1 MATFLKKPLKLALV
15 QLASGADKAVN
26 LSHARSKVLEAAKA
40 GAGLIVLPE
49 CFNSPYGTNFFPK
62 YAETLL
68 PSPPTAEQSPSFHAL
83 SAIAVE
89 ANAYLIGGS
98 IPELEP
104 STKKYYNTSLVF
116 SPTGALIG
124 THRKTHLF
132 DIDIPGKIQFKESD
146 VLSPGNQLTVID
158 LPEYGK
164 IALAICYDIRFPE
177 GAMIAARQGA
187 FLLVYP
193 AAFNTTTGPLHWSL
207 LARARAV
214 DNQSYVALCSPAR
227 DLDAAYQAYGHSL
240 VADPSAKIL
249 SEAEEKETIIY
260 ADLDNDS
267 VANIRSAIP
276 ISTQRRFDLYP
287 DPHSAQSDP
296 AQASETTLNF
306 TRKSTANSPSD
317 NRSLPPTVDHPFKM
331 SNVKTGNKRSAIAD
345 VVSREYTINL
355 HKRCHGVSFK
365 KRAPKAI
372 KEIRAFA
379 EQAMGTKDVRVDPQL
394 NKKVWEA
401 GIKGVPFRLRVR
413 ISRKR
418 NDEENAKERLYSHV
432 QAVNVKDPKGLHTT
446 TVDDA

>member
-1 MATFLKKPLKLALV
+1 MATFLKQPLKLALV

-40 GAGLIVLPE
+40 GARLIVLPE
-49 CFNSPYGTNFFPK
+49 CFNSPYGTSFFPK
-62 YAETLL
+62 YAETLH
-68 PSPPTAEQSPSFHAL
+68 PSPPTQEQSPSFHAL
-83 SAIAVE
+83 SAIAIE
-89 ANAYLIGGS
+89 ANAYLVGGS

-146 VLSPGNQLTVID
+146 VLSPGNQLTIID
-158 LPEYGK
+158 LPDYGK
-164 IALAICYDIRFPE
+164 IGLAICYDIRFPE
-177 GAMIAARQGA
+177 AAMIAARKGA

-193 AAFNTTTGPLHWSL
+193 GAFNTTTGPLHWSL
-207 LARARAV
+207 LGRARAV

-227 DLDAAYQAYGHSL
+227 DLDASYHAYGHSL
-240 VADPSAKIL
+240 VADPSANIL
-249 SEAEEKETIIY
+249 SEAEEKETIVY
-260 ADLDNDS
+260 ADLTNEA
-267 VANIRSAIP
+267 VTNIRGNIP
-276 ISTQRRFDLYP
+276 IYTQRRFDLYP
-287 DPHSAQSDP
+287 DREPHN
-296 AQASETTLNF
+296 ER
-306 TRKSTANSPSD
+306 RKSTSELL
-317 NRSLPPTVDHPFKM
+317 LPTIHPTSTNPFKM

-365 KRAPKAI
+365 KRAPRAI

>member
-1 MATFLKKPLKLALV
+1 MATILKQPLKLALV

-40 GAGLIVLPE
+40 GARLIVLPE

-68 PSPPTAEQSPSFHAL
+68 PSPPTKEQSPSFHAL
-83 SAIAVE
+83 SAIAAE

-104 STKKYYNTSLVF
+104 TSKKYYNTSLVF

-146 VLSPGNQLTVID
+146 VLSPGNQLTVVD

-164 IALAICYDIRFPE
+164 IGLAICYDIRFPE
-177 GAMIAARQGA
+177 AAMIAARQGA

-193 AAFNTTTGPLHWSL
+193 GAFNTTTGPLHWQL
-207 LARARAV
+207 LGRARAV
-214 DNQSYVALCSPAR
+214 DNQAYVALCSPAR
-227 DLDAAYQAYGHSL
+227 DTEASYHAYGHTL

-260 ADLDNDS
+260 ADLDNES
-267 VANIRSAIP
+267 IASIRSGIP

-287 DPHSAQSDP
+287 DVSAGQ
-296 AQASETTLNF
+296 
-306 TRKSTANSPSD
+306 K
-317 NRSLPPTVDHPFKM
+317 
-331 SNVKTGNKRSAIAD
+331 
-345 VVSREYTINL
+345 
-355 HKRCHGVSFK
+355 
-365 KRAPKAI
+365 
-372 KEIRAFA
+372 
-379 EQAMGTKDVRVDPQL
+379 
-394 NKKVWEA
+394 
-401 GIKGVPFRLRVR
+401 
-413 ISRKR
+413 
-418 NDEENAKERLYSHV
+418 
-432 QAVNVKDPKGLHTT
+432 
-446 TVDDA
+446 

>member
-1 MATFLKKPLKLALV
+1 MAAILKQPLKLALV

-40 GAGLIVLPE
+40 GARLIVLPE

-68 PSPPTAEQSPSFHAL
+68 PSPPTNEQSPSFHAL
-83 SAIAVE
+83 SAIAKE

-104 STKKYYNTSLVF
+104 TTKKYYNTSLVF

-146 VLSPGNQLTVID
+146 VLSPGNQLTVVD

-164 IALAICYDIRFPE
+164 IGLAICYDIRFPE
-177 GAMIAARQGA
+177 AAMIAARQGA

-193 AAFNTTTGPLHWSL
+193 GAFNTTTGPLHWSL
-207 LARARAV
+207 LGRARAV
-214 DNQSYVALCSPAR
+214 DNQAYVALCSPAR
-227 DLDAAYQAYGHSL
+227 DMEAAYHAYGHSL
-240 VADPSAKIL
+240 VADPSAKIV

-260 ADLDNDS
+260 ADLDNES
-267 VANIRSAIP
+267 IASIRSGIP

-287 DPHSAQSDP
+287 DPHPSQLNPTHS
-296 AQASETTLNF
+296 SETTLNF
-306 TRKSTANSPSD
+306 TRKSTANFPSH
-317 NRSLPPTVDHPFKM
+317 RSYPPTVDHPFKM

-355 HKRCHGVSFK
+355 HKRVHGVSFK

-446 TVDDA
+446 TVDE